1 MTLHLKNMP
10 VKPDKPMGCSSCIYN
25 SMFLKG
31 GESHIICDSVG
42 LDTCEK
48 LKEVSPSDNRRVNW
62 EAPDLEQ
69 WRRECKAR
77 AASMKGKL

>member
-1 MTLHLKNMP
+1 MTLRLKNMP

-31 GESHIICDSVG
+31 GESHIICDSAG
-42 LDTCEK
+42 
-48 LKEVSPSDNRRVNW
+48 
-62 EAPDLEQ
+62 
-69 WRRECKAR
+69 KAR